1 MQKNT
6 HELRRV
12 FRTPA
17 AATYVGLTKGTLDK
31 MRCIGRGPKFI
42 RLGARAV
49 GYLIED
55 LDAFIEAGRRTS
67 TSDHDPSPT
76 APGRD
81 AAA

>member
-12 FRTPA
+12 LRTPS

-31 MRCIGRGPKFI
+31 MRCIGRGPKFV
-42 RLGARAV
+42 RLGTRAV

-55 LDAFIEAGRRTS
+55 LDAFIEAGRHIRT
-67 TSDHDPSPT
+67 
-76 APGRD
+76 AKNVNGK
-81 AAA
+81 